1 MSVPKPVL
9 REALVERHTA
19 LPVPVGHASATVD
32 GRRALGVRAWM
43 LTAILFLI
51 PLLSYWPATFHDYGL
66 RDDYSNLREAHEET
80 GTVVKFCASHARPI
94 YGWLLQATYGQT
106 NSVQSL
112 QWMRLLA
119 SLLLGAISL
128 VSFRGLRA
136 LGWSF
141 STSLCFAVL
150 LALIPS
156 AQVMAGWAVGWPY
169 VATALLAFSGFFT
182 VEGALA
188 GGVGAGPGRA
198 IGQWTVALGLMVLSA
213 LI

>member
-1 MSVPKPVL
+1 M
-9 REALVERHTA
+9 
-19 LPVPVGHASATVD
+19 
-32 GRRALGVRAWM
+32 
-43 LTAILFLI
+43 LFLV
-51 PLLSYWPATFHDYGL
+51 PLVTYWPATFHDYGL
-66 RDDYSNLREAHEET
+66 RDDYSNLREAHEEP

-106 NSVQSL
+106 NSVQNL

-128 VSFRGLRA
+128 VMFRGLRA

-141 STSLCFAVL
+141 STSLCFAIL

-169 VATALLAFSGFFT
+169 AAAALLAFGAFFT

-188 GGVGAGPGRA
+188 MGLRAGAARA
-198 IGQWTVALGLMVLSA
+198 VAQWSVASLSWSSA
-213 LI
+213 RSSISRAHCSTWCRWRRR